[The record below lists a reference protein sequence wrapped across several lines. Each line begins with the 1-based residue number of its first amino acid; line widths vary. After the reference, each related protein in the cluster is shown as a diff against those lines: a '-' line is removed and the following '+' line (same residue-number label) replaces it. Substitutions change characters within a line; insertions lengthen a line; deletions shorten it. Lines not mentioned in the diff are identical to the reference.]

1 MDNGK
6 NLSVRI
12 RELRKK
18 AGLTQEELAEYVD
31 VHLNTISRWETGVD
45 TPKTLKLKRLAEA
58 LHVTEMELLNESA
71 VNNWELKLVVSKTN
85 EGGTVDMTSSKSSAV
100 LNISDQAM
108 AVTLSAPYE
117 LWEDDSAFEELIADL
132 RRKRAVG
139 LKTRREDW

>member
-1 MDNGK
+1 M
-6 NLSVRI
+6 NLK
-12 RELRKK
+12 ELRKLRR
-18 AGLTQEELAEYVD
+18 LTQEELAEKMC
-31 VHLNTISRWETGVD
+31 VHENTIRLWEKGINEPRLSDV
-45 TPKTLKLKRLAEA
+45 KLLCEI
-58 LHVTEMELLNESA
+58 LECTESELLYGA
-71 VNNWELKLVVSKTN
+71 DKGNWELKLVVSKTN